1 MKDTQNASDYKDTFG
16 LVVKAKNANNK
27 EFTLTEG
34 TDYTVKYTYG
44 NTNKGVGGTVVASVT
59 ITNKNYIKNNVKI
72 FTKNVTIAPK
82 ALKTANIKLKE
93 NSFTY
98 TGKAITPDFDIV
110 IDGKV
115 ISPAKYTVS
124 YTNNINAGT
133 ATITVKG
140 VAGSTEYDPATA
152 AKLNFEIKPA
162 DTTKLVGVIGAKEYK
177 GYSLEVPA
185 DEISLKLG
193 DSDVDVASNFKLTYG
208 ENLKIGEGT
217 VTLTPK
223 NGNFTGTKTLTF
235 NIVGKNVSAEN
246 AIKTYDANGIETNA
260 GFGYDGT
267 AHTYAKAVASI
278 TKDGKKLVEGTDY
291 DLVYVDTVWC
301 NPCCCERNIRW

>member
-1 MKDTQNASDYKDTFG
+1 MKSNITRLVALIFSCVFLFCAFSTVSASSNRASDYFSYTEVWATPQGNGKFIVEFDI
-16 LVVKAKNANNK
+16 NATHRMDQLGADK
-27 EFTLTEG
+27 
-34 TDYTVKYTYG
+34 
-44 NTNKGVGGTVVASVT
+44 
-59 ITNKNYIKNNVKI
+59 IYIWEQQSDGSYDNVKT

-246 AIKTYDANGIETNA
+246 AIKTYDANGDRKSTRLNSS
-260 GFGYDGT
+260 
-267 AHTYAKAVASI
+267 H
-278 TKDGKKLVEGTDY
+278 
-291 DLVYVDTVWC
+291 
-301 NPCCCERNIRW
+301 